1 MVFGCG
7 TIGIAAAIALQY
19 FGLEKVMICDLSS
32 FRLSIAQKLGFA
44 TCNLST
50 DDFDKA
56 ARQYFGE
63 AHSLNGL
70 VPNVDCY
77 IDASGAES
85 ILELFMQTGKIESR
99 LVNVAVNKSLRTLDM
114 LHLTY
119 ASQSIIGSGGYMPE
133 DVEDA
138 VKNCLKEAADSPKG
152 YAPGAGCQIPL
163 GTPRENLHAF
173 CAAVE
178 KYTRH
183 ARIGQSV
190 SFLCQE

>member
-133 DVEDA
+133 DVED
-138 VKNCLKEAADSPKG
+138 VQRIMSSGRWNIEEIIT
-152 YAPGAGCQIPL
+152 QEFPL
-163 GTPRENLHAF
+163 H
-173 CAAVE
+173 
-178 KYTRH
+178 
-183 ARIGQSV
+183 RIGEALETASDTSKSLNVIINFQH
-190 SFLCQE
+190 